1 MQQYREASPERSQL
15 LRILTHV
22 LFGLEAIDEE
32 LVFKCSEKIYEEE
45 PALVLRCFVDDKGV
59 IGHLNIYHTAQ
70 HLRRLTQRE
79 PSAYRRNA
87 LPIQYLSVVTPHI
100 PSGTGS
106 LRLPEDHNLAQILAL
121 LYIETINEAEAFCRQ
136 NEHENENQNENER
149 ENQNENEHDK
159 DNEHDKETQKENQ
172 IEIQSKSEEL
182 SRQNIADPAVIAQ
195 YTADLRALLRQNAS
209 YDPEKLLEALPAGKM
224 LLERCIVLSR
234 LHEHEQALTI
244 LLYSL
249 RNVETAFQYCA
260 DVCELPDSRDNR
272 VYHALVHV

>member
-32 LVFKCSEKIYEEE
+32 LVFKCSEKIYQEE
-45 PALVLRCFVDDKGV
+45 PALVLRCFVDDEGV

-70 HLRRLTQRE
+70 HLQRLTQRE

-100 PSGTGS
+100 PAGTGS

-121 LYIETINEAEAFCRQ
+121 LYIETINEAEDFCRQ
-136 NEHENENQNENER
+136 NEHEDEKEH
-149 ENQNENEHDK
+149 ENEHDEEHNK
-159 DNEHDKETQKENQ
+159 EHNEENHFENQ
-172 IEIQSKSEEL
+172 TKDEAL

-195 YTADLRALLRQNAS
+195 YTAELRTLLQHNAS

>member
-22 LFGLEAIDEE
+22 LFGLEAIDED
-32 LVFKCSEKIYEEE
+32 LVFKCSEKIYEED

-70 HLRRLTQRE
+70 HLRALTQRE

-87 LPIQYLSVVTPHI
+87 LPIQYLRVVTPHI
-100 PSGTGS
+100 PAGTGA

-121 LYIETINEAEAFCRQ
+121 LYIETINEAEEVCRQ
-136 NEHENENQNENER
+136 NEGPREHKQEEHKQEEAEHQVEHKQEEEEHEEVSRPIQNEEV
-149 ENQNENEHDK
+149 
-159 DNEHDKETQKENQ
+159 
-172 IEIQSKSEEL
+172 

-195 YTADLRALLRQNAS
+195 YTAELRALLRRNAS
-209 YDPEKLLEALPAGKM
+209 YDPAKLLDALPAGKM
-224 LLERCIVLSR
+224 LEERCIVLSR

-249 RNVETAFQYCA
+249 RNVETAFRYCA
-260 DVCELPDSRDNR
+260 EVCELPDSRDYR

>member
-70 HLRRLTQRE
+70 HLQRLTQRE

-100 PSGTGS
+100 PAGTGS

-136 NEHENENQNENER
+136 NEPFQPVINER
-149 ENQNENEHDK
+149 KRKNPVQIVIFNRKIINKFLQTLAAIRIKPAPYKMSKRTGRFYIRIFKISNHLLNIPQNRFFNR
-159 DNEHDKETQKENQ
+159 
-172 IEIQSKSEEL
+172 L
-182 SRQNIADPAVIAQ
+182 SAN
-195 YTADLRALLRQNAS
+195 
-209 YDPEKLLEALPAGKM
+209 K
-224 LLERCIVLSR
+224 
-234 LHEHEQALTI
+234 
-244 LLYSL
+244 
-249 RNVETAFQYCA
+249 
-260 DVCELPDSRDNR
+260 
-272 VYHALVHV
+272 